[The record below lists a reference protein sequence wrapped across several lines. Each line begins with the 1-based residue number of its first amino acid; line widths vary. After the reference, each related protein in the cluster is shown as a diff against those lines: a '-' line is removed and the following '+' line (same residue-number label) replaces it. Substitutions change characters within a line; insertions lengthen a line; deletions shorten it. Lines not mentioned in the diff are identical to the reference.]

1 MEKPIIAKLQKLLT
15 STTRVLETLDKT
27 EDPVSLLS
35 ELTQDYKDVA
45 AQAKEY
51 GAEDKKII
59 LNQMKFSVN
68 CLSGLVEA
76 YRREQSDVPV
86 KTHLENIRAGLDR
99 VILEVQRYSKPT
111 VEKVVENLKG
121 GDWLGTLQNIRNKML
136 TQEAEPIEPDTTLN
150 PDDVRV
156 VKNLGSK
163 PVELLQDEPY
173 GMITA
178 PVLIAQGRFD
188 RAAKTILAA
197 ESYELQE
204 FLESYYAIENA
215 SVLGVL
221 AEVHNT
227 SFVNEALRFVNK
239 HHGNALDL
247 CGPCQRVNSHFYY
260 LLMPRKAVQNRS
272 VSVNQWTF
280 QKK

>member
-15 STTRVLETLDKT
+15 STTRVLETLEVSK
-27 EDPVSLLS
+27 DPASLLS
-35 ELTQDYKDVA
+35 ELMQEYTNVA

-51 GAEDKKII
+51 GAEDKKLI
-59 LNQMKFSVN
+59 LNQLKFSTN
-68 CLSGLVEA
+68 CLSGLIEA

-86 KTHLENIRAGLDR
+86 KTHLENIRAGLAR
-99 VILEVQRYSKPT
+99 VITEIQRGIKPT
-111 VEKVVENLKG
+111 VDKVVENLKG
-121 GDWLGTLQNIRNKML
+121 TDWLCALQNIRTKMA
-136 TQEAEPIEPDTTLN
+136 TQEVIPEEPNTTLN

-156 VKNLGSK
+156 VQSLGSK
-163 PVELLQDEPY
+163 PVEFLQDEPY

-188 RAAKTILAA
+188 RAAKTILAS

-215 SVLGVL
+215 PVLGVL

-239 HHGNALDL
+239 HNGSSLDL

-260 LLMPRKAVQNRS
+260 LLMPKKAMQNRS